1 MAVLREIKILRQLR
15 FHVKQPHPNII
26 TLRDIVLHRQQ
37 GMTFIVELLFHISTH
52 LFVMKPHTLA
62 MMVMV
67 ANMNAR
73 SAHSYKTAFTCKKK
87 MGEMLEN
94 TICLV
99 MDYMDVDLNLLLEH
113 TGREIPK
120 RVSKCYLHQVRRFI
134 TVLLLCIGLGQA
146 QFHNS

>member
-1 MAVLREIKILRQLR
+1 MIEAVTTSSRIDLGFPVAVLREIKILRQLR

-37 GMTFIVELLFHISTH
+37 
-52 LFVMKPHTLA
+52 
-62 MMVMV
+62 
-67 ANMNAR
+67 
-73 SAHSYKTAFTCKKK
+73 
-87 MGEMLEN
+87 EN

>member
-1 MAVLREIKILRQLR
+1 ML
-15 FHVKQPHPNII
+15 
-26 TLRDIVLHRQQ
+26 D
-37 GMTFIVELLFHISTH
+37 
-52 LFVMKPHTLA
+52 PHTHTKRHLHA
-62 MMVMV
+62 
-67 ANMNAR
+67 
-73 SAHSYKTAFTCKKK
+73 KK